1 MEVLVKVGQ
10 LLLSLSI
17 LIVLHELGH
26 FAPAKWFKTRV
37 DKFYLFFDAAPFN
50 SLFKITRGGTEYGIG
65 WLPLGGYVKIAGMV
79 DESMDTEALKGEPQ
93 PWEFRSKKAWQR
105 LIIMLGGV
113 TVNFI
118 LGILI
123 FGLMAWHWGKTYIPN
138 TELKYGI
145 QMDSI
150 LINQGFQHGDI
161 LTKIGDRNLDR
172 LNPMAFVEEV
182 VLNNATTAIVQRN
195 GKSETIT
202 LPNNFAQTLT
212 SGQVQK
218 KMLMMPRHPFEV
230 RDFAKGSPAEHSG
243 LKKED
248 KIIGVN
254 GISSPYFGDFAVK
267 AAKFAD
273 KPIELTVLR
282 GIDTIK
288 INLTLTSDGKMG
300 VYPNT
305 EKFFTVSRE
314 KVAFA
319 GMIPSGWNDAMDFLG
334 MQMKAFGQ
342 MFKGKIKVQDNLGS
356 LISIGNMFPGTWDWE
371 SFWHLTASLSILL
384 AFMNLLPIPALD
396 GGYVMFLIWE
406 VVTGRRVSDSFME
419 KAVTVGFMLLMGL
432 MVLAFGL
439 DIWRNF
445 IK

>member
-50 SLFKITRGGTEYGIG
+50 SLFKITKGGTEYGIG

-138 TELKYGI
+138 TELKFGT
-145 QMDSI
+145 QMDSV
-150 LINQGFQHGDI
+150 LIQQGFQHGDI

-182 VLNNATTAIVQRN
+182 VLNNATTAVVQRN
-195 GKSETIT
+195 GQAETIT
-202 LPNNFAQTLT
+202 LPSNFAQTLT

-218 KMLMMPRHPFEV
+218 KMLMMPRIPFVIDEV
-230 RDFAKGSPAEHSG
+230 QNGSPAAKANLQKNDRVVSFNG
-243 LKKED
+243 LSTPFF
-248 KIIGVN
+248 N
-254 GISSPYFGDFAVK
+254 DFAVNAAQNKGK
-267 AAKFAD
+267 AVTLG
-273 KPIELTVLR
+273 ILR
-282 GIDTIK
+282 GNDTLQVPI
-288 INLTLTSDGKMG
+288 TLMETGTIG
-300 VYPNT
+300 VKRNT
-305 EKFFTVSRE
+305 EKYFNVSRE
-314 KVAFA
+314 KVSFA
-319 GMIPSGWNDAMDFLG
+319 GMIPSGWNDAVDFLN
-334 MQMKAFGQ
+334 MQFKAFGQ

-396 GGYVMFLIWE
+396 GGYVMFLLWE

-432 MVLAFGL
+432 MVFAFGL